1 MDMLAKPASVA
12 LVALCLALAGC
23 AAPGKGD
30 SSAST
35 GPKISQKETV
45 ALQAARAELKENVAE
60 VTAAT
65 PRKGRIWCVPFARS
79 VSGIEISG
87 NAATWWHKAASVYAR
102 GKEPKIGAVMNFR
115 ASKAMP
121 MGHVAVVSQ
130 VVGPREILVDQA
142 NWERN
147 RITVD
152 TRVIDVSPQN
162 DWSMVRVA
170 AASGT
175 FGRVNPV
182 YGFIYR

>member
-1 MDMLAKPASVA
+1 MDMLAKPASAA

-23 AAPGKGD
+23 AAPGAGD
-30 SSAST
+30 SSSSS
-35 GPKISQKETV
+35 PKMSRKEAV
-45 ALQAARAELKENVAE
+45 ELQAARAELKESVAE

-65 PRKGRIWCVPFARS
+65 PRKSRIWCVPFARS
-79 VSGIEISG
+79 VTGIDIRG
-87 NAATWWHKAASVYAR
+87 NAATWWNKAASLYDR
-102 GKEPKIGAVMNFR
+102 GNDPRIGAVMNFR

-130 VVGPREILVDQA
+130 VISPREILVDQA

>member
-1 MDMLAKPASVA
+1 MDMIAKSASFA

-23 AAPGKGD
+23 AAPGAGD
-30 SSAST
+30 SSSS
-35 GPKISQKETV
+35 GPKMSRKE
-45 ALQAARAELKENVAE
+45 ALEMQEARAELKESVAE

-79 VSGIEISG
+79 VTGIDIRG
-87 NAATWWHKAASVYAR
+87 NAETWWNQAASLYAR
-102 GKEPKIGAVMNFR
+102 GNDPQIGAVMNFR
-115 ASKAMP
+115 SSRSMP
-121 MGHVAVVSQ
+121 MGHVAVVSA
-130 VVGPREILVDQA
+130 VVSKREILVDQA

-152 TRVIDVSPQN
+152 TRVVDVSPQN

-170 AASGT
+170 NAEGT
-175 FGRVNPV
+175 LGRVNPV